1 MSAPVPAEYLGL
13 WRRTL
18 LRSPTVIDT
27 VSSVHWLQTPVWH
40 SDLRIPVARSGCDGL
55 TGLDAATPAQL
66 RLLAAQQGFAGI
78 TVVEGDLCQW
88 DRRVDF
94 QPPSGYRDIG
104 RIVFETPERML
115 EYGVEQNYFEIWERV
130 PGSVGETG
138 AWYREDVHA
147 YLTRAG
153 RYAMRVRPRRER
165 LPPAHSLTALFESLP
180 DAGSRALVA
189 FEISLAERD
198 EHGTWRV
205 LQSTF
210 PWVEGTTLDEGDVLE
225 ATRLGAGALQ
235 ARHWV
240 PLA

>member
-1 MSAPVPAEYLGL
+1 MTTPVPAEYLGL
-13 WRRTL
+13 WKRTL

-27 VSSVHWLQTPVWH
+27 VSNVHWLQTPVWH
-40 SDLRIPVARSGCDGL
+40 SDLRIPVGRNALGTL
-55 TGLDAATPAQL
+55 TGLGAATPAQM
-66 RLLAAQQGFAGI
+66 RVLATQQGFAGI

-104 RIVFETPERML
+104 RIAFETPDRML

-130 PGSVGETG
+130 PGSVGDTG
-138 AWYREDVHA
+138 AWYREDAHA

-153 RYAMRVRPRRER
+153 RYAMRVRPRRDR
-165 LPPAHSLTALFESLP
+165 LLPALSLGALIEAQS
-180 DAGSRALVA
+180 DASARALVA

-198 EHGTWRV
+198 ARGTWRV
-205 LQSTF
+205 LHSTF
-210 PWVEGTTLDEGDVLE
+210 PWLEGTSLEEGDVLE
-225 ATRLGAGALQ
+225 AASLGAGALQ

-240 PLA
+240 PLS

>member
-1 MSAPVPAEYLGL
+1 MTSPVPAEYLGL
-13 WRRTL
+13 WKRTL

-27 VSSVHWLQTPVWH
+27 VSNVHWLQTPVWH
-40 SDLRIPVARSGCDGL
+40 SDLRIPVGRTACDGL
-55 TGLDAATPAQL
+55 TGLDAATSAQL
-66 RLLAAQQGFAGI
+66 HLLATQQGFAGI
-78 TVVEGDLCQW
+78 TVVDGDLCHW

-130 PGSVGETG
+130 PGSVGDTG
-138 AWYREDVHA
+138 AWYREADHA

-153 RYAMRVRPRRER
+153 RHAMRVRPRRDR
-165 LPPAHSLTALFESLP
+165 LPPAHSLAMLIGATG
-180 DAGSRALVA
+180 DAGARALVA

-198 EHGTWRV
+198 AHGTWRV
-205 LQSTF
+205 LHSTF
-210 PWVEGTTLDEGDVLE
+210 PWLEGTPLDEGDVLE
-225 ATRLGAGALQ
+225 AASLGAGAVQ